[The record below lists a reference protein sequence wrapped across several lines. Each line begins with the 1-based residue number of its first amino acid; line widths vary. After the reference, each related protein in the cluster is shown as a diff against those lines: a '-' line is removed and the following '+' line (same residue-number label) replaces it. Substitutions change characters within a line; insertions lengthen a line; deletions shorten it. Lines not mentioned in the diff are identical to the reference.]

1 MLLTGDFISA
11 EQALEYGLINE
22 LVDAESLSKTTQ
34 AIAEKISSKS
44 SFAIKLGKE
53 MFYQQLPMDLSEAY
67 AYAGERMAC
76 NMDSDDAREGI
87 DAFIEKRKPDW
98 KGQ

>member
-1 MLLTGDFISA
+1 M
-11 EQALEYGLINE
+11 
-22 LVDAESLSKTTQ
+22 
-34 AIAEKISSKS
+34 AEKIAAKS

-53 MFYQQLPMDLSEAY
+53 MFYQQLRMDLSEAY
-67 AYAGERMAC
+67 AFAGERMAC

-87 DAFIEKRKPDW
+87 DAFIEKRKPNW